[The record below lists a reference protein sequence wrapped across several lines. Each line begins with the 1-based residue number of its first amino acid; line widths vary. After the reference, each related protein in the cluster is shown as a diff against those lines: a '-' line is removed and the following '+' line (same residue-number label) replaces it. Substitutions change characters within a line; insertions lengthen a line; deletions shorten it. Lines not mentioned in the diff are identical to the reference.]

1 MRKYADETEMNQKI
15 DNKVD
20 NSKVPFSFG
29 IDSQGRYGYI
39 KQGEST
45 VTPFKQFVKVGTIDA
60 DYTPA
65 TLTINGYSGLT
76 GEDIYVVPTS
86 LTVKNIKDPDAT
98 ESMIT
103 LMDCEVFK
111 TFSNNKLTVWRTS
124 IPGDTGVAIHC
135 DVYIYY

>member
-1 MRKYADETEMNQKI
+1 MKKYVDET
-15 DNKVD
+15 
-20 NSKVPFSFG
+20 KVPFSFG

-39 KQGEST
+39 KQGESV

-86 LTVKNIKDPDAT
+86 LTVKNIKDPDAA

-111 TFSNNKLTVWRTS
+111 TYSNNKLTVWRTS